1 MILKGTSPY
10 KIQSIVYKRYFDLD
24 QSGGPTNRTSSCPTL
39 TLVRKQNANSG
50 LLFLLSS
57 VNNQG
62 ATMSSSKKMGTPTC
76 YAECSLYKTYSLF
89 ISFACQDGS
98 KLVIKFLEAPDL
110 GLFLEAP
117 TETHHYTK
125 CHNVTLSPSLHF
137 QQSSYL
143 KGYNKMQPPF
153 QAFHLMT
160 NSSGFFLEEL
170 KVSLLCNNVKY
181 STTKCHSAELG
192 VNTVSWIL
200 SSPLKT
206 PTVLSSLIK
215 RV

>member
-76 YAECSLYKTYSLF
+76 YAECSLYKAYSLF

-110 GLFLEAP
+110 GLFFEAP

-125 CHNVTLSPSLHF
+125 CHNVTISIFALPAEFLFEGLQQDVATIPGISPDDQLFRVFFGRTKSVSF
-137 QQSSYL
+137 
-143 KGYNKMQPPF
+143 MQ
-153 QAFHLMT
+153 
-160 NSSGFFLEEL
+160 
-170 KVSLLCNNVKY
+170 
-181 STTKCHSAELG
+181 
-192 VNTVSWIL
+192 
-200 SSPLKT
+200 
-206 PTVLSSLIK
+206 
-215 RV
+215 